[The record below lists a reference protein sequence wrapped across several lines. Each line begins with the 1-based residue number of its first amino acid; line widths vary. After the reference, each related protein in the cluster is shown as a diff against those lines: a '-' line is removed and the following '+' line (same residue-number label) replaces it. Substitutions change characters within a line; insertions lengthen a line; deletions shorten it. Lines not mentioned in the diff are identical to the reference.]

1 MRSYLDKVL
10 AIVGKDVAS
19 ELRTREVL
27 SSMFV
32 FAVLV
37 IVVFNFAFELQV
49 DNNQAVAPG
58 VLWVAIV
65 FSGMLGLN
73 RSFISEKD
81 RGCIE
86 GLLLCPVDRSAI
98 YLGKMLGN
106 LLFMLTMEVIVLPI
120 FAAFFNL
127 AIFDPKLLLVV
138 VLGTVGFAAVGTLF
152 AAVAV
157 HTRTREVMLPILLL
171 PVAVPVLVAAVK
183 ATGEAIA
190 KTPPPQVGPWMGVLV
205 GFDVIFLTV
214 AFVTFE
220 YVFQE

>member
-37 IVVFNFAFELQV
+37 IVVFNFAFELNV
-49 DNNQAVAPG
+49 ENNEAVAPG
-58 VLWVAIV
+58 VLWVAII
-65 FSGMLGLN
+65 FAGMLGLN

-81 RGCIE
+81 RGCME

-98 YLGKMLGN
+98 YVGKMLGN
-106 LLFMLTMEVIVLPI
+106 LLFMLTMEAIVLPI

-127 AIFDPKLLLVV
+127 SVFDPKLLLVV
-138 VLGTVGFAAVGTLF
+138 LLGTIGFAAVGTLF

-190 KTPPPQVGPWMGVLV
+190 RTPPSTPGPWLGVLV

-214 AFVTFE
+214 AYLTFE

>member
-1 MRSYLDKVL
+1 MKSYFDKVL

-37 IVVFNFAFELQV
+37 IVVFNFAFELKV
-49 DNNQAVAPG
+49 ENNEAVAPG

-65 FSGMLGLN
+65 FAGMLGLN

-81 RGCIE
+81 RGCME

-98 YLGKMLGN
+98 YVGKMLGN
-106 LLFMLTMEVIVLPI
+106 LLFMLTMEIIVLPI

-127 AIFDPKLLLVV
+127 SVFDPKLLLVV
-138 VLGTVGFAAVGTLF
+138 LLGTIGFAGVGTLF

-157 HTRTREVMLPILLL
+157 HTRTREVMLPVLLL

-190 KTPPPQVGPWMGVLV
+190 STPPLTPGPWMGVLV

-214 AFVTFE
+214 AYITFE

>member
-1 MRSYLDKVL
+1 MKSYLDKVL

-32 FAVLV
+32 FAILV
-37 IVVFNFAFELQV
+37 IVVFNFAFELKV
-49 DNNQAVAPG
+49 DNIEAVAPG

-65 FSGMLGLN
+65 FAGMLGLN

-106 LLFMLTMEVIVLPI
+106 LIFMLTMEAIVLPI

-127 AIFDPKLLLVV
+127 SVFDPKLLLIVL
-138 VLGTVGFAAVGTLF
+138 LGTIGFAGVGTLF

-157 HTRTREVMLPILLL
+157 HTRTREVMLPVLLL

-190 KTPPPQVGPWMGVLV
+190 STPPPTPGPWMGVLV
-205 GFDVIFLTV
+205 GFDIIFLTV
-214 AFVTFE
+214 AYITFE